1 MLRKRNLLA
10 AVAALALGAV
20 PGLAMAQQPINTNVA
35 VYTGALVTVPTYV
48 AKDLGIYA
56 KHGLNVS
63 LIDFRA
69 APDATAALFSG
80 AVDLMS
86 NSPGNMMLVN
96 SRGRDL
102 VAIVD
107 NYPAPVW
114 SVVVGKDVAMPNKAA
129 GYPALIRDLKGKK
142 IGVPAIGSD
151 GHNFARRFFRDAGMN
166 PETDATFLA
175 VGLGPDAVAAF
186 KVGQLDAVMAIEP
199 VQTALETLGGKVLLD
214 LQADKTILE
223 FASWTSSV
231 YHSTKSHADK
241 NAEMMRRFQAAQE
254 EAIAFVRDPANA
266 EKAAAVWSKYNK
278 ALTQEQMKG
287 VLLRLGKAF
296 DTKFNCKG
304 TENVGKF
311 QVDNGL
317 IKPDQVQT
325 CEQLAWSGA
334 KKYLP

>member
-1 MLRKRNLLA
+1 MKRRILMA
-10 AVAALALGAV
+10 AVATMGLLPSAV
-20 PGLAMAQQPINTNVA
+20 SAQPVNANVA
-35 VYTGALVTVPTYV
+35 VYTGSLVAVPAYV
-48 AKDLGIYA
+48 AKDLGIYD
-56 KHGLNVS
+56 KHGLNVT
-63 LIDFRA
+63 LMDFRA

-107 NYPAPVW
+107 NYPAHVW
-114 SVVVGKDVAMPNKAA
+114 SVVTGKDIATPNKAA
-129 GYPALIRDLKGKK
+129 GYPAMIRDLKGKK

-151 GHNFARRFFRDAGMN
+151 GHNFARRFFRDAGMD
-166 PETDATFLA
+166 PEKDATFLA

-186 KVGQLDAVMAIEP
+186 KAGQLDAVMAIEP
-199 VQTALETLGGKVLLD
+199 VQTVLEILGGKVMLD
-214 LQADKTILE
+214 LMVDKTIPE
-223 FASWTSSV
+223 FATWTSSV
-231 YHSTKSHADK
+231 YHSTKAHADK
-241 NAEMMRRFQAAQE
+241 NAEMMKRFQAAQE
-254 EAIAFVRDPANA
+254 EAIAFVRDPLNA
-266 EKAAAVWSKYNK
+266 EKVAALWSKYNK
-278 ALTQEQMKG
+278 ALTPEQMKG
-287 VLLRLGKAF
+287 VLTRLGRAF
-296 DTKFNCKG
+296 DVKFNCKG

-317 IKPDQVQT
+317 IKPDQIQT

>member
-1 MLRKRNLLA
+1 MTTA
-10 AVAALALGAV
+10 AALLGLL
-20 PGLAMAQQPINTNVA
+20 PGLAAAQALPANVA

-48 AKDLGIYA
+48 AKDLGIYD

-63 LIDFRA
+63 LLDFRA

-102 VAIVD
+102 VAVVD
-107 NYPAPVW
+107 NFPAPVW
-114 SVVVGKDVAMPNKAA
+114 SLVVGKDVATPGKAA
-129 GYPALIRDLKGKK
+129 GYPALMRDLKGKK

-151 GHNFARRFFRDAGMN
+151 GHNFARRFLRDAGMD
-166 PETDATFLA
+166 PEKDVTFLA

-186 KVGQLDAVMAIEP
+186 KAGQLDAVMAIEP
-199 VQTALETLGGKVLLD
+199 VQTVLEALGGKVVLD
-214 LQADKTILE
+214 LLADKTIPE

-231 YHSTKSHADK
+231 YHSTKAHADK
-241 NAEMMRRFQAAQE
+241 NAEMMKRFQAAQE

-266 EKAAAVWSKYNK
+266 EKVAAVWSKYNK
-278 ALTQEQMKG
+278 ALTPEQMKG
-287 VLLRLGKAF
+287 VLARLGKSF
-296 DTKFNCKG
+296 DVKFNCKG